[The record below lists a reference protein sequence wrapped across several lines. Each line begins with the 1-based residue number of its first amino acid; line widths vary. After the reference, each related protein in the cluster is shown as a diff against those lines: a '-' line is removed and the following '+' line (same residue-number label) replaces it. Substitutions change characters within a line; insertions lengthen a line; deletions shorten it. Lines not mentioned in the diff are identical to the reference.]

1 MTPPEGIPEAPVLD
15 RRAERRQAIIEAGEQ
30 MRNGLFGFV
39 AHVREPEGLAF
50 DLAVAAI
57 DSHEVIFPHQGHQL
71 RGVDF
76 TIIFHTMVTSNKIV
90 TVLTLVIGLIS
101 CIYDFVTDIT
111 KNK

>member
-1 MTPPEGIPEAPVLD
+1 MMCRMI
-15 RRAERRQAIIEAGEQ
+15 
-30 MRNGLFGFV
+30 
-39 AHVREPEGLAF
+39 
-50 DLAVAAI
+50 AV
-57 DSHEVIFPHQGHQL
+57 
-71 RGVDF
+71 